1 MAFKCYYC
9 RLLLPD
15 HCRARQ
21 DRYGGICAS
30 CPWTSKATIFL
41 PATLNGRAC
50 YRAVLATGRVI
61 YVDAATLSSVRHLT
75 WRETENGVVVVK
87 WVPHELLE
95 TSKPRQVRRT
105 LAQHILGEHD
115 GELRVV
121 HRDGDR
127 NNFMRDNIQLV
138 SRGTF
143 LRSIHLLGIMRLGR
157 WWCVQVLRR
166 DRKVRLCYDT
176 LGEARYALAGL
187 MDFGATASVMRP
199 DTAEF
204 SCNAT
209 QKRAIWADV
218 QRVVV

>member
-75 WRETENGVVVVK
+75 WRETENGVVIVR
-87 WVPHELLE
+87 WVQPG
-95 TSKPRQVRRT
+95 QVRTCRRT

-127 NNFMRDNIQLV
+127 NNFLRDNIQLV
-138 SRGTF
+138 SRAAYC
-143 LRSIHLLGIMRLGR
+143 RSVHSLGVMRLGR
-157 WWCVQVLRR
+157 WWCVRALLR

-176 LGEARYALAGL
+176 LAEARYALAGL

-199 DTAEF
+199 DVLEF

-218 QRVVV
+218 RRVVA